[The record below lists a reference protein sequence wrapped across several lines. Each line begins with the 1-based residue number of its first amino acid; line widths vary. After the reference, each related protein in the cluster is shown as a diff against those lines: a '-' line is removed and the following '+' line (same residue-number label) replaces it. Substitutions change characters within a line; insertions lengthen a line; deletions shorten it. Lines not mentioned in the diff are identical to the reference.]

1 MNETL
6 IDTSTEEVSETTEA
20 TEAVETIETPDRP
33 EWLPEKYKTGEDLA
47 KAYKEL
53 ESKLGNKDES
63 LRKEIEEE
71 LNVKRYENRPE
82 NKGDYKLPEGIDE
95 GEAVESELLQWWAE
109 HSFDNGYGQEM
120 FEAGIQKYMDAI
132 GGDDINID
140 DEMIKLGDQ
149 ALARTDA
156 ASAFATKFFP
166 KEVIPA
172 IERMAE
178 THEGIIALEHIMDSL
193 KSPSLNQETDVAATI
208 NESDLRTMMNDERY
222 HNPTKRDP
230 AYVKNIEDGFK
241 KLYGT

>member
-6 IDTSTEEVSETTEA
+6 IDTSTEEVAETTEA
-20 TEAVETIETPDRP
+20 TEAVETVETPDRP

-95 GEAVESELLQWWAE
+95 GEAVESELMQWWAE
-109 HSFDNGYGQEM
+109 HSFENGYSQEM
-120 FEAGIQKYMDAI
+120 FETGIEKYMQAF
-132 GGDDINID
+132 GQEAVNID

>member
-6 IDTSTEEVSETTEA
+6 IDTSTEEVAETTEA
-20 TEAVETIETPDRP
+20 TETVETVETPDRP

-95 GEAVESELLQWWAE
+95 GEAVESELMQWWAE
-109 HSFDNGYGQEM
+109 HSFENGYSQEM
-120 FEAGIQKYMDAI
+120 FETGIEKYMEAF
-132 GGDDINID
+132 GQEAVNID

>member
-6 IDTSTEEVSETTEA
+6 IDTSTEEVAETTEA
-20 TEAVETIETPDRP
+20 TEAVETVETPDRP

-95 GEAVESELLQWWAE
+95 GEAVESELMQWWAE
-109 HSFDNGYGQEM
+109 HSFENGYSQEM
-120 FEAGIQKYMDAI
+120 FETGIEKYMEAF
-132 GGDDINID
+132 GQEAVNID